1 MRAAVL
7 AIALAGC
14 AALPPAVP
22 EATLAKGR
30 VSSVYGHFR
39 YDEAKAS
46 DLVAACNTNYA
57 PLVHKSVASDLKRMI
72 AAAKADG
79 LNLSPDSCFRP
90 LKRQVDLFFGRVA
103 RGLDTPE
110 SRAKLS
116 APPGFSEHHTGYA
129 IDFCDQ
135 DDRKTCD
142 FEADFAATKIGRWLS
157 IHAARFNFEQSFTG
171 ANQCFTRAD
180 GATQCVAPEAWHF
193 RWVGDARAKAVFSQ
207 ARSAPTPA
215 PAP

>member
-30 VSSVYGHFR
+30 VSSVFGHFR
-39 YDEAKAS
+39 YDDAKRG
-46 DLVAACNTNYA
+46 DLVALCNVNYA
-57 PLVHKSVASDLKRMI
+57 PLVHKSAAPDVKRMI
-72 AAAKADG
+72 AAAQADG

-90 LKRQVDLFFGRVA
+90 ITRQTDLFFGRIA

-110 SRAKLS
+110 TRARLS

-129 IDFCDQ
+129 IDFCDN
-135 DDRKTCD
+135 DDRRTCN
-142 FEADFAATKIGRWLS
+142 FEADFATTKVGKWL
-157 IHAARFNFEQSFTG
+157 AANAEKFNFEQSFTG
-171 ANQCFTRAD
+171 ANQCFTRSD
-180 GATQCVAPEAWHF
+180 GQRQCVAPEAWHF
-193 RWVGDARAKAVFSQ
+193 RWVGDDRARAVFAH
-207 ARSAPTPA
+207 ARATRA